1 MIYFHN
7 GHTFHFH
14 FDISDL
20 IYTDKYNENSFYYVY
35 YDFTMGI
42 FCTTYKGKKMSL
54 HNLKLI
60 DVLLGNV
67 IFCNRREFKRKILK
81 KLNDGYL
88 SNVSL

>member
-1 MIYFHN
+1 
-7 GHTFHFH
+7 
-14 FDISDL
+14 
-20 IYTDKYNENSFYYVY
+20 
-35 YDFTMGI
+35 MGI